1 MNKEEFFDYYN
12 DSMIRQLQNFDIL
25 IFFENLLK

>member
-12 DSMIRQLQNFDIL
+12 DLMIRQLQNFDIL